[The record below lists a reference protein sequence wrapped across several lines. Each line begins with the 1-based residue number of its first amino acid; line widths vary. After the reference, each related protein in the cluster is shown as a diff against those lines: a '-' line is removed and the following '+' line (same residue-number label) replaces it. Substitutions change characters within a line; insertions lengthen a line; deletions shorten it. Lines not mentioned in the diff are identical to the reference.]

1 MKVDATLEIEIEGV
15 DSDELEAL
23 LEIFDSLKA
32 KVLEKKV
39 SASPRREPRRIL
51 VRDMKLVSQ
60 DSEPVVEA
68 PQRRSKPPLSH
79 RDVFAYPQNKICG

>member
-1 MKVDATLEIEIEGV
+1 MKVDATLEIELEGV
-15 DSDELEAL
+15 ASDELEAL
-23 LEIFDSLKA
+23 LEIMASLKA

-68 PQRRSKPPLSH
+68 PQRRSVATLGR
-79 RDVFAYPQNKICG
+79 RDVYAYPQNKICG

>member
-1 MKVDATLEIEIEGV
+1 MKVDATLEIELAGV

-32 KVLEKKV
+32 KVLEKSV

-60 DSEPVVEA
+60 DSEPVIEA
-68 PQRRSKPPLSH
+68 PQRRSKPPLRQ